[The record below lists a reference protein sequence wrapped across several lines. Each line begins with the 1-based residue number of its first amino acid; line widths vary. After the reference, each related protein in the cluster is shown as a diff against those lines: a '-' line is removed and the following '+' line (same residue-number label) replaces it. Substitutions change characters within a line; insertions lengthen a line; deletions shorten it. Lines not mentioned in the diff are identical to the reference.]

1 MIFNKMLKGNDLTF
15 DLSLEKREYSPGE
28 IVRGNLTLKTEKS
41 CKARKL
47 MLFAEGKESTIVRVS
62 ESTGSHS
69 NRHTA
74 TRTYSEIN
82 TFFLK
87 DLSHL
92 LQKSVS
98 SNTLQD
104 ETLEILPQNKELAF
118 DFTLPT
124 DNNLFSSYKGKHAN
138 ITYTVKATADIA
150 KKFDVTKEEQFSIIN
165 PNKAVSYS
173 WNTSFSEDN
182 NNKSDVIN
190 TTTIENQNGILPSPA
205 IEAKEE
211 DADKESYS
219 ARFEKI
225 FGKKV
230 NDTASTSRPRYFT
243 FSGTSMNLDLG
254 TIFAKG
260 RDHFLKENSEA
271 KIDLVDHENNNTT
284 YSPGHTVKGQVII
297 LLLPPNEEEKE
308 KEEKKKKIRGMKITL
323 CGIED
328 AFAQGVQRVNTIEK
342 YEKNIELNGNEYGGN
357 NVNNTIPFEFEIP
370 QRVNQSYMGK
380 YSEYFWGLEAKVN
393 IAWSSDI
400 NARTLIE
407 IV

>member
-62 ESTGSHS
+62 ESTGSNG

-104 ETLEILPQNKELAF
+104 ETLEILPQNKEIAF

-150 KKFDVTKEEQFSIIN
+150 KKFDATEEEQFSITN
-165 PNKAVSYS
+165 PNKAVLYS
-173 WNTSFSEDN
+173 WNTSFNEDN
-182 NNKSDVIN
+182 NNNIDTIN
-190 TTTIENQNGILPSPA
+190 TTTIENQNGILPSPT

-211 DADKESYS
+211 DTGKESYS

-225 FGKKV
+225 FGKKG
-230 NDTASTSRPRYFT
+230 NDTSSTSRPRYFT

-271 KIDLVDHENNNTT
+271 KIDLVDHEDNNTP

-297 LLLPPNEEEKE
+297 LLPPNEEE

-323 CGIED
+323 SGIEN

-357 NVNNTIPFEFEIP
+357 NDNNTIPFEFDIP
-370 QRVNQSYMGK
+370 QRVNQSYRGK

>member
-1 MIFNKMLKGNDLTF
+1 MIFNKVLKGNDLTF

-47 MLFAEGKESTIVRVS
+47 MLFAQGKESTIVRVS
-62 ESTGSHS
+62 ESTGSNS

-104 ETLEILPQNKELAF
+104 ETLEILPQNKEIAF

-124 DNNLFSSYKGKHAN
+124 YNNLFSSYKGKHAN

-165 PNKAVSYS
+165 PNKAGSYS

-182 NNKSDVIN
+182 NNKIDTIN
-190 TTTIENQNGILPSPA
+190 TTTIENQNGILPSPT

-211 DADKESYS
+211 DTGKESYS

-225 FGKKV
+225 FGKKG
-230 NDTASTSRPRYFT
+230 NDTSSTSRPRYFT

-271 KIDLVDHENNNTT
+271 KIDLVDHEDNNTP

-297 LLLPPNEEEKE
+297 LLLSPNEEEKE
-308 KEEKKKKIRGMKITL
+308 KADSR
-323 CGIED
+323 
-328 AFAQGVQRVNTIEK
+328 
-342 YEKNIELNGNEYGGN
+342 NENHSKWYRKCICSGG
-357 NVNNTIPFEFEIP
+357 TK
-370 QRVNQSYMGK
+370 GK
-380 YSEYFWGLEAKVN
+380 YN
-393 IAWSSDI
+393 
-400 NARTLIE
+400 
-407 IV
+407 

>member
-1 MIFNKMLKGNDLTF
+1 MIFNKILKGNDLTF
-15 DLSLEKREYSPGE
+15 DLSLEKIEYRPGE

-47 MLFAEGKESTIVRVS
+47 MLFAEGKESTMIRIS
-62 ESTGSHS
+62 ESTGSDS

-104 ETLEILPQNKELAF
+104 ETLEIMPQNKEIAF

-182 NNKSDVIN
+182 NNKIDTIN
-190 TTTIENQNGILPSPA
+190 TTTIENQNGILPSPT

-211 DADKESYS
+211 DTGKESYS

-225 FGKKV
+225 FGK
-230 NDTASTSRPRYFT
+230 NGIDTSSTSPASLFY
-243 FSGTSMNLDLG
+243 
-254 TIFAKG
+254 IQW
-260 RDHFLKENSEA
+260 
-271 KIDLVDHENNNTT
+271 HE
-284 YSPGHTVKGQVII
+284 
-297 LLLPPNEEEKE
+297 
-308 KEEKKKKIRGMKITL
+308 
-323 CGIED
+323 
-328 AFAQGVQRVNTIEK
+328 
-342 YEKNIELNGNEYGGN
+342 YELRSWND
-357 NVNNTIPFEFEIP
+357 FC
-370 QRVNQSYMGK
+370 
-380 YSEYFWGLEAKVN
+380 
-393 IAWSSDI
+393 
-400 NARTLIE
+400 
-407 IV
+407 

>member
-1 MIFNKMLKGNDLTF
+1 
-15 DLSLEKREYSPGE
+15 
-28 IVRGNLTLKTEKS
+28 
-41 CKARKL
+41 
-47 MLFAEGKESTIVRVS
+47 
-62 ESTGSHS
+62 
-69 NRHTA
+69 
-74 TRTYSEIN
+74 
-82 TFFLK
+82 
-87 DLSHL
+87 L

>member
-1 MIFNKMLKGNDLTF
+1 MIFNKILKGNDLTF
-15 DLSLEKREYSPGE
+15 DLSLEKIEYRPGE

-47 MLFAEGKESTIVRVS
+47 MLFAEGKESTIIRIS
-62 ESTGSHS
+62 ESTGSDS

-104 ETLEILPQNKELAF
+104 ETLEILPQNKEIAF

-124 DNNLFSSYKGKHAN
+124 DNNLFSSYKGKLAN

-165 PNKAVSYS
+165 PNKAVSHS
-173 WNTSFSEDN
+173 WNTSYSEDN
-182 NNKSDVIN
+182 NNKIDSIN
-190 TTTIENQNGILPSPA
+190 TTTIEKQNGILRSPT
-205 IEAKEE
+205 IEVKEE
-211 DADKESYS
+211 DKGKESYS

-225 FGKKV
+225 FGKKG
-230 NDTASTSRPRYFT
+230 NDTSSTSRPRYFT
-243 FSGTSMNLDLG
+243 FSGSSMNLDLG

-271 KIDLVDHENNNTT
+271 KIDLVDHENNNTS
-284 YSPGHTVKGQVII
+284 YSPGQMVKGQVIKP
-297 LLLPPNEEEKE
+297 LLPPNE
-308 KEEKKKKIRGMKITL
+308 EEKKKKIRGMKITL

-370 QRVNQSYMGK
+370 QRVNQSFRGK
-380 YSEYFWGLEAKVN
+380 YSEYFWGLEVKVN
-393 IAWSSDI
+393 IAWSSDM

-407 IV
+407 II

>member
-1 MIFNKMLKGNDLTF
+1 MIFNKILKGNDLTF
-15 DLSLEKREYSPGE
+15 DLSLEKIEYRPGE

-47 MLFAEGKESTIVRVS
+47 MLFAEGKESTMIRIS
-62 ESTGSHS
+62 ESTSSDS

-92 LQKSVS
+92 LQKSVI

-104 ETLEILPQNKELAF
+104 ETPEILPQNKEIAF

-138 ITYTVKATADIA
+138 ITYTLKATADIA
-150 KKFDVTKEEQFSIIN
+150 KKFDVTKEELFSIIN
-165 PNKAVSYS
+165 PNKSVLYS
-173 WNTSFSEDN
+173 WNTSFNEDDDN
-182 NNKSDVIN
+182 NKIDTIN
-190 TTTIENQNGILPSPA
+190 TTTIENQNGILPSPT

-211 DADKESYS
+211 DAWKESYS

-230 NDTASTSRPRYFT
+230 IDTSSTNWPRYFT
-243 FSGTSMNLDLG
+243 FSGTSINLDLG

-260 RDHFLKENSEA
+260 RDHFLKENSKA
-271 KIDLVDHENNNTT
+271 KIDLVDHENNNTS
-284 YSPGHTVKGQVII
+284 YSPGQMVKGQVII
-297 LLLPPNEEEKE
+297 LLPPNEEEKE
-308 KEEKKKKIRGMKITL
+308 DSR
-323 CGIED
+323 
-328 AFAQGVQRVNTIEK
+328 
-342 YEKNIELNGNEYGGN
+342 NENRSKWYRRCICSGG
-357 NVNNTIPFEFEIP
+357 TK
-370 QRVNQSYMGK
+370 GK
-380 YSEYFWGLEAKVN
+380 YN
-393 IAWSSDI
+393 
-400 NARTLIE
+400 
-407 IV
+407 